1 MSFSQISTIIALLF
15 PPSFVISMYFF
26 SFEVVAFTYA
36 ILMFIYLAVVWYFSK
51 TLKNVTTP
59 LIYFLFVLTAYMVQS
74 ISFVKLIPAL
84 ISASFFLFFLGAYI
98 QKKELILRMTKKF
111 YNKLSKEQE
120 EYIAKGDGYWAFV
133 IFLNTLIQIFL
144 VFYDNNELW
153 AFYSS
158 IGWYIFLFI
167 ALILQII
174 YGHFYQKMLKH
185 KEIK

>member
-1 MSFSQISTIIALLF
+1 MNFSQVSTIVSLLF

-26 SFEVVAFTYA
+26 SFEVVAFVYA
-36 ILMFIYLAVVWYFSK
+36 IVMFIYLVVVWYFSK

-98 QKKELILRMTKKF
+98 QKKEIILKMTKKF
-111 YNKLSKEQE
+111 YNKLSEDQE
-120 EYIAKGDGYWAFV
+120 AYIAKGDGYWAFV

-144 VFYDNNELW
+144 VFYNNNEMW

-158 IGWYIFLFI
+158 VGWYIFLFI
-167 ALILQII
+167 ALILQIVYGQI
-174 YGHFYQKMLKH
+174 YNTMRKQ
-185 KEIK
+185 KEIE